1 MTVMYHRRTRGGPSR
16 ILALM
21 QSTFWT
27 PERVPGEVEL
37 AVWRAGAGA
46 PLVCIHGI
54 TAQHRAFNA
63 LARHLGEEY
72 ELVGVDLRGRGDSDK
87 PGSGYGLE
95 AHAEDITRVLDH
107 LGLERAALVGHS
119 MGAFVA
125 LQAALSHP
133 GRVKALV
140 LLDGGWPRPE
150 TPPEA
155 LTEEQEREAEE
166 TRKGLERAYRR
177 LEMVF
182 ETPDDYLDFWF
193 PDRGLTLDDLP
204 PDLADYYRYDLGEV
218 EGGYQPKASLAAAQ
232 EDAPGVTERAPTA
245 GELRGVRA
253 PVALARPTAGFFP
266 DAPPL
271 ISAEARLMMSEVLD
285 FRSDTVLEG
294 ATHYTMMFD
303 PHAAAVARAIRDFL
317 ESL

>member
-1 MTVMYHRRTRGGPSR
+1 MENIP
-16 ILALM
+16 
-21 QSTFWT
+21 WT

-37 AVWRAGAGA
+37 AAWRAGAGE

-63 LARHLGEEY
+63 LARHLGDEY

-87 PGSGYGLE
+87 PESGYGLE
-95 AHAEDITRVLDH
+95 AHAKDIKRVLDH
-107 LGLERAALVGHS
+107 LGLESVVLVGHS

-125 LQAALSHP
+125 LQTALSYP

-150 TPPEA
+150 TSPEA

-166 TRKGLERAYRR
+166 TRKGLERAYSR

-182 ETPDDYLDFWF
+182 ETPEDYLDFWF
-193 PDRGLTLDDLP
+193 PGQGLTLDDLP

-245 GELRGVRA
+245 GELRGVRS
-253 PVALARPTAGFFP
+253 PVALVRPTAGFFP

-271 ISAEARLMMSEVLD
+271 ISEEARATMGEVLD
-285 FRSDTVLEG
+285 LRSDTVLDG

-303 PHAAAVARAIRDFL
+303 PHAATVAHAIRDFL
-317 ESL
+317 QEIG